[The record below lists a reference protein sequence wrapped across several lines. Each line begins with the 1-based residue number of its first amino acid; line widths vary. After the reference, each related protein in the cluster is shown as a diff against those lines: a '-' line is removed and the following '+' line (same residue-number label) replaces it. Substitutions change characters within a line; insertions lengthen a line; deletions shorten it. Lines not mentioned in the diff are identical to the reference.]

1 MPSYP
6 TISLGNSCQHVPI
19 RLSLSLSLL
28 IILYTCIVWL
38 LCGIVIKVHVDALVS
53 FETIILII
61 VPLFSR
67 LLINFVNYVN
77 VYYFH
82 VFWRPKVLHNDQC
95 YISLLHFSCYLF
107 G

>member
-1 MPSYP
+1 M
-6 TISLGNSCQHVPI
+6 T
-19 RLSLSLSLL
+19 
-28 IILYTCIVWL
+28 
-38 LCGIVIKVHVDALVS
+38 VS

-61 VPLFSR
+61 VPLFSL

-95 YISLLHFSCYLF
+95 YISLLDFSCYLF
-107 G
+107 WISMSKGECVRVSGE